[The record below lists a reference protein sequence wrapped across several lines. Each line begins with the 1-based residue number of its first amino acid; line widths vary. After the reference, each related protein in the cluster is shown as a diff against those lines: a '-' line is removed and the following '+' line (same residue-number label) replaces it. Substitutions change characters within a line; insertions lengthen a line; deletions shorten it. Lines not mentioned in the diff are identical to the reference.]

1 MGCCYGTPSI
11 TSCEHDFEPGI
22 HLHFPEAGKKEE
34 SFVAPVPV
42 ASPVPNQQKC
52 TGASPAEETSVVA
65 QHVVCR
71 SVALPAQ
78 VARANVVAQNSAKV
92 AGGVALSF
100 ASDLSSNDRRSGS
113 AAPSVAPRQL
123 LAGTRDGTSL
133 SSSFG
138 RQSRGLRPHSA
149 APELVRLQYRE
160 LTPEDYELLCLLDE
174 ALPKVGRT
182 PLSAVSRLPCM
193 IARDCIAS
201 ECHVCLSDFLPHAQ
215 VTRLPCQ
222 HVFHHECISRWLTQC
237 SGKCPLCMAPIECMA
252 DSDAVKTASAVSSA
266 IQNCGVADECVLK
279 TQQVSCSERLPAARC
294 DVNCGRLTSRRQLLQ
309 DNSLLFVA
317 GENELHAI
325 EGPGAE

>member
-22 HLHFPEAGKKEE
+22 HLHFPEARKQEE
-34 SFVAPVPV
+34 SFVAPQPE
-42 ASPVPNQQKC
+42 ASPAAKQQKC
-52 TGASPAEETSVVA
+52 TGVIPTEDTASVA
-65 QHVVCR
+65 QDVVCR
-71 SVALPAQ
+71 SVSLPAQ
-78 VARANVVAQNSAKV
+78 AARTEVVGQNNAKV
-92 AGGVALSF
+92 AGGVALTF
-100 ASDLSSNDRRSGS
+100 ASDLSSNDRRSTS
-113 AAPSVAPRQL
+113 TAPSVAPRQL
-123 LAGTRDGTSL
+123 LAAARGGTSL

-149 APELVRLQYRE
+149 SPELVRLQYRE

-182 PLSAVSRLPCM
+182 PLSAVSRLPC
-193 IARDCIAS
+193 ILARDCVAS
-201 ECHVCLSDFLPHAQ
+201 ECHICLSEFLPHAQ

-237 SGKCPLCMAPIECMA
+237 SGKCPLCMSPIECMT
-252 DSDAVKTASAVSSA
+252 DSDAVKTASALSSA
-266 IQNCGVADECVLK
+266 VQDCVVVDACVLK
-279 TQQVSCSERLPAARC
+279 TQQVSCSERLPTTRC
-294 DVNCGRLTSRRQLLQ
+294 ELHCGRLTSDRQLLQ

-325 EGPGAE
+325 DRPGAE